1 MGTWRSKKVKKQ
13 IKRKCSKLY
22 YVYFDK
28 LYLGGTTPTE
38 YIANEQPNTN
48 YDLRSKFLLT
58 DMVDV
63 TIIETEPM
71 NEEDLHVINKIRL
84 SIPHYDVGEYQ
95 IGNLKIIIK
104 KKV

>member
-1 MGTWRSKKVKKQ
+1 M
-13 IKRKCSKLY
+13 
-22 YVYFDK
+22 
-28 LYLGGTTPTE
+28 YLGGTIPVT
-38 YIANEQPNTN
+38 YINNEQPNTN
-48 YDLRSKFLLT
+48 YDLRSKFLLC
-58 DMVDV
+58 DIVDV
-63 TIIETEPM
+63 MIIETETM